1 MEAAVVV
8 PMEVEA
14 EAASTVAVEA
24 ADSMEAV
31 AAVFTAEAAERIAAA
46 VVCTAAAEHRVTL
59 LAAWAPMD
67 AAAAVMRRV
76 DTAAEHMAAGVPTG
90 VRVQWRLRWRPL
102 LRSERKPGR
111 RKLVDE
117 RAERRYGIECGAFEF
132 IERTLVGLAGGTRS
146 DARECG
152 WQLAFLRG

>member
-24 ADSMEAV
+24 
-31 AAVFTAEAAERIAAA
+31 VFTAEAAERI
-46 VVCTAAAEHRVTL
+46 AAAEHRVTL

-76 DTAAEHMAAGVPTG
+76 DTAAEHMAVGVPTVRTAALTVAAAPTERTETGPAEARRRMRGTAVRDRVRG
-90 VRVQWRLRWRPL
+90 VR
-102 LRSERKPGR
+102 
-111 RKLVDE
+111 
-117 RAERRYGIECGAFEF
+117 IH
-132 IERTLVGLAGGTRS
+132 
-146 DARECG
+146 
-152 WQLAFLRG
+152 

>member
-31 AAVFTAEAAERIAAA
+31 AEVFTAEAAERIAAA
-46 VVCTAAAEHRVTL
+46 VVACTAAAEHRVTL

-76 DTAAEHMAAGVPTG
+76 DTAAEHMAVGVPTVRTAGRDPMALTVAAAPTERTETGPAEARRRTHGTAVRDRVRG
-90 VRVQWRLRWRPL
+90 VR
-102 LRSERKPGR
+102 
-111 RKLVDE
+111 
-117 RAERRYGIECGAFEF
+117 IH
-132 IERTLVGLAGGTRS
+132 
-146 DARECG
+146 
-152 WQLAFLRG
+152 